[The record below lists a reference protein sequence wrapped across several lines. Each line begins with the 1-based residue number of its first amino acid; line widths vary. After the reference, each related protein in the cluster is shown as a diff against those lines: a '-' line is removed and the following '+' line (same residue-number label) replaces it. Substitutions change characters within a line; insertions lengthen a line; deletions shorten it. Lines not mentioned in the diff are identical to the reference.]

1 MYYLWVCVSNG
12 LHSDFFNSFFFK
24 SIFSSFIHVCFFL
37 FSLLWK
43 ENVVDK
49 KANCPQCQLI
59 LILKYEWSSRVL
71 PLCTTNIEI
80 VLTTLLY
87 ACTKKDKAR
96 NGLEKKKSINNDAV
110 FSQIQLQSNYYNTYL
125 WTEDEFFNV
134 LDNHDELIFTLPEHV
149 I

>member
-1 MYYLWVCVSNG
+1 MGYTRIFLTA
-12 LHSDFFNSFFFK
+12 FFFK

-43 ENVVDK
+43 ENVIDK

-71 PLCTTNIEI
+71 PLCTTNTEI

-87 ACTKKDKAR
+87 A
-96 NGLEKKKSINNDAV
+96 LYEKG
-110 FSQIQLQSNYYNTYL
+110 
-125 WTEDEFFNV
+125 
-134 LDNHDELIFTLPEHV
+134 
-149 I
+149 